1 MLFDI
6 IGFILFGFFLLLLYM
21 AFRTADFCHVIRIDH
36 AWFDFYFTTKDWL
49 TSFYKKHQTDVKLA
63 IEKLGF
69 SEDDKKKVTIK
80 TVAQTGPLLS
90 KTDSTF
96 PSTRSRS
103 ESRRYCPYSYDEE
116 LCFPPNNFNRSR
128 SCPRTNCLPT
138 FYVSD
143 LCEGLLTFEELE
155 ELKAFNPGSLEESI
169 IHRNFIN
176 SFKSLWDPELYSSPR
191 TRTLRQNSNFKPL
204 KLTQY
209 EWDKVINADE
219 DTYKDYLVRNTYL
232 MLQKAGFIEVSTSD
246 QSGFDTVDQTRN
258 QGRRQQPPRSPR
270 PFYGQKKTNVRL
282 THDERYRL
290 YNILKKAPAPDS
302 FDKPE
307 EGRSPFEWN
316 PPARRP
322 GTPLGQ
328 TTAAT
333 RTTPKKQAPKP
344 ILTGRADDAY
354 DIKPAAKPT
363 PYSDKLP
370 PASVARL
377 DKALDELIKADQVDP
392 IKKQIRN
399 LKS

>member
-1 MLFDI
+1 
-6 IGFILFGFFLLLLYM
+6 
-21 AFRTADFCHVIRIDH
+21 
-36 AWFDFYFTTKDWL
+36 
-49 TSFYKKHQTDVKLA
+49 
-63 IEKLGF
+63 
-69 SEDDKKKVTIK
+69 
-80 TVAQTGPLLS
+80 
-90 KTDSTF
+90 
-96 PSTRSRS
+96 
-103 ESRRYCPYSYDEE
+103 
-116 LCFPPNNFNRSR
+116 
-128 SCPRTNCLPT
+128 
-138 FYVSD
+138 
-143 LCEGLLTFEELE
+143 
-155 ELKAFNPGSLEESI
+155 
-169 IHRNFIN
+169 
-176 SFKSLWDPELYSSPR
+176 
-191 TRTLRQNSNFKPL
+191 
-204 KLTQY
+204 
-209 EWDKVINADE
+209 
-219 DTYKDYLVRNTYL
+219 
-232 MLQKAGFIEVSTSD
+232 MLQKAGFIEVDTSD

-399 LKS
+399 